1 MAEEEEELD
10 YAAIVKQAM
19 DNSVN
24 SSFNSFQGNWGNAFT
39 SINNIDIDSILKKLP
54 STRKST
60 VQTAV
65 KNLSEAYNQNNLVL
79 VIGAGIS
86 INYGLP
92 GWNSLLQR
100 LLMRTIAEEKSRAT
114 VLSKIFT
121 KVFNP
126 SPLIAGRYLQDSLSK
141 ETNKKNNFEIEVRNA
156 LYETFNTNHNSMI
169 MNEIIKLC
177 IAPGNSPNL
186 DCLISYNYDD
196 LIETKLRESGTGVQF
211 QSIFGK
217 GWNPDIKSLPI
228 YHVHGFLPQ
237 EGKIDENNII
247 TMGEFIYHE
256 QYNAIYSWNN
266 IVQINKFRDKTCLF
280 IGSSLSDP
288 NIRRLL
294 DIANTQKNNNKFHY
308 IVKIKPNRNEII
320 KLLKLLLS
328 NDHDILNEK
337 SETNIDFDY
346 TIDFLIK
353 IHDRFEER
361 DSESLGVKTVW
372 IDDFEN
378 DISEILKNIREKSL

>member
-1 MAEEEEELD
+1 
-10 YAAIVKQAM
+10 
-19 DNSVN
+19 
-24 SSFNSFQGNWGNAFT
+24 
-39 SINNIDIDSILKKLP
+39 
-54 STRKST
+54 
-60 VQTAV
+60 
-65 KNLSEAYNQNNLVL
+65 
-79 VIGAGIS
+79 
-86 INYGLP
+86 
-92 GWNSLLQR
+92 
-100 LLMRTIAEEKSRAT
+100 MRTIEEEQSRAT
-114 VLSKIFT
+114 ILSKIFT

-126 SPLIAGRYLQDSLSK
+126 SPLIAGRYLQDTLSR
-141 ETNKKNNFEIEVRNA
+141 ESNIKNNFEIEVRNA
-156 LYETFNTNHNSMI
+156 LYETFKANHNSKI
-169 MNEIIKLC
+169 MSEIIKLC

-294 DIANTQKNNNKFHY
+294 DIANTQKNNNRFHY

-320 KLLKLLLS
+320 QALKLLIS
-328 NDHDILNEK
+328 NDHEIFDEK
-337 SETNIDFDY
+337 SMAKISFDE

-372 IDDFEN
+372 IDNFEE
-378 DISEILKNIREKSL
+378 DISEILKNIREKPVS